1 MSRKK
6 KRNSTR
12 PANGIQSDVKVVASS
27 PETKRIVA
35 VLGDIDDEAH
45 TAARHSWPDHPSR
58 EYDFDAAILTRGINA
73 LKGIRILVENG
84 HWELAQGVLRQLFEL
99 VVNIEYLHHQEDR
112 GEAMRRYVKFGVLEK
127 LEARRDEMRYDAQ
140 AGHPVNLAKLD
151 ALEKYLE
158 TSEFDEFRNKKGD
171 FITSWA
177 SRKIWEMCEKSPLK
191 MRQHQY
197 KLLYSAWSEHA
208 HATPGALV
216 DAILRSSGPGWVE
229 EVMADDEANIQECV
243 RMGVALFVELRM
255 YLPCIEPIVPEMA
268 NGWFHR
274 VLPSEIRGGE
284 HGASVWG
291 PVAQVNINA
300 SGLDQVSVSESGD

>member
-1 MSRKK
+1 MSHKK

-12 PANGIQSDVKVVASS
+12 PGKGAPSDVQIVDSS
-27 PETKRIVA
+27 AETKRIVA

-45 TAARHSWPDHPSR
+45 DAARRSWPDEPSH
-58 EYDFDAAILTRGINA
+58 EYDFDAAILVRGINA

-112 GEAMRRYVKFGVLEK
+112 GEAMRRYVTFGVLEK
-127 LEARRDEMRYDAQ
+127 LDARRDEMRYDEQ
-140 AGHPVNLAKLD
+140 AGHPVDLAKLD
-151 ALEKYLE
+151 ALDKYLA
-158 TSEFDEFRNKKGD
+158 TAEFDEFRNKKGE

-191 MRQHQY
+191 IRQYQY

-208 HATPGALV
+208 HATPGALI
-216 DAILRSSGPGWVE
+216 DSIARTSGSGWVA

-243 RMGVALFVELRM
+243 RMGVALFTELRM
-255 YLPCIEPIVPEMA
+255 YLPCIETIAPEVVD
-268 NGWFHR
+268 GWFQR
-274 VLPSEIRGGE
+274 VLPAHLRAGDHDASIR
-284 HGASVWG
+284 V
-291 PVAQVNINA
+291 
-300 SGLDQVSVSESGD
+300 